1 MLLFLRCCYLAFLPL
16 CAVIILLHSSFL
28 GKRIWT
34 IMLCQRLSPDM
45 PLQLASDT
53 ILRMLRARVH
63 HHRQGQVSIILF
75 LIFRWNPLRNH
86 LVWLWPI
93 LTDFLSGYKLC
104 DTSYQFSFFAF
115 AILLRVLDC
124 SQFIACDKPRCTADK
139 IGGEI
144 KACAANWREHLRLLS
159 SSPRHQAICD
169 VPWWLGRLLQG
180 MSIYCLRCF
189 DSNSFAWGVSAF
201 CATWFCSAIGTSKV
215 IPRQGAV
222 GAWGKMLY
230 LSRAGLS
237 VDRER

>member
-1 MLLFLRCCYLAFLPL
+1 
-16 CAVIILLHSSFL
+16 
-28 GKRIWT
+28 
-34 IMLCQRLSPDM
+34 MLCQRLSPDM

-63 HHRQGQVSIILF
+63 HHRQGQESIILF

-93 LTDFLSGYKLC
+93 LTDFFFSGYKLC

-124 SQFIACDKPRCTADK
+124 SQFITCDKPRCTVDK

-144 KACAANWREHLRLLS
+144 EACAANRWEHLRLLS

-180 MSIYCLRCF
+180 MSILLPEVYEF
-189 DSNSFAWGVSAF
+189 ADSNSFALRYQAFGDLILQCYRNQQGDSTSGRGRSLRKDVIFKQSWLVS
-201 CATWFCSAIGTSKV
+201 
-215 IPRQGAV
+215 R
-222 GAWGKMLY
+222 
-230 LSRAGLS
+230 
-237 VDRER
+237 

>member
-63 HHRQGQVSIILF
+63 HHRQGQVNTILF
-75 LIFRWNPLRNH
+75 LIFRWSPLRNH

-104 DTSYQFSFFAF
+104 EIHLTSSVCRPFACF
-115 AILLRVLDC
+115 RLFTIYRVRQTSMHGWQD
-124 SQFIACDKPRCTADK
+124 
-139 IGGEI
+139 
-144 KACAANWREHLRLLS
+144 WRR
-159 SSPRHQAICD
+159 D
-169 VPWWLGRLLQG
+169 QG
-180 MSIYCLRCF
+180 M
-189 DSNSFAWGVSAF
+189 
-201 CATWFCSAIGTSKV
+201 CS
-215 IPRQGAV
+215 
-222 GAWGKMLY
+222 
-230 LSRAGLS
+230 
-237 VDRER
+237 